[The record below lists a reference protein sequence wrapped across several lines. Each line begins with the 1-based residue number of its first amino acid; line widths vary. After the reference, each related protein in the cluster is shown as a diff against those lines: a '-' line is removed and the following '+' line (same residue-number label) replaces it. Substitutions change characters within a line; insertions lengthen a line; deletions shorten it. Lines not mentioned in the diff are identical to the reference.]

1 MASRPVTL
9 EEIRASRPQMDR
21 AKLAATTEDDIRRQQ
36 IEDGEDPAAPLPP
49 LRAAPNVKAIRANL
63 RMTQEAFAAA
73 IAVPLA
79 TVRNWEQSRTTMNP
93 AVRSLLRVVE
103 REPEIALRALAR

>member
-1 MASRPVTL
+1 MASTPVTL

-36 IEDGEDPAAPLPP
+36 IEGSEDPP
-49 LRAAPNVKAIRANL
+49 LRCRRSAPNVKAIRANL

-73 IAVPLA
+73 IAVFLA
-79 TVRNWEQSRTTMNP
+79 TVRN
-93 AVRSLLRVVE
+93 
-103 REPEIALRALAR
+103 